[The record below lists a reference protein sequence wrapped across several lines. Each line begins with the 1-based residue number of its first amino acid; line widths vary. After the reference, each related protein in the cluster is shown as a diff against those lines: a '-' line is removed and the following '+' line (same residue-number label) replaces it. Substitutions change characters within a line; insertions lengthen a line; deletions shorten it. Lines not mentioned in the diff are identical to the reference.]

1 MGRTR
6 CLEVLLA
13 PLLTLL
19 LTGSVA
25 AAPAISP
32 RTLDDVRTAVDRGLW
47 LTVDSKTAEALRL
60 AGSSDDDAV
69 RELRILRGQA
79 LAPMGRYAEARAILQ
94 PELPARLARSAIAVR
109 RLLALTAL
117 SFYTADGQGAARYA
131 EQAQA
136 LAEARQPFLLPN
148 ALLYRSFLVSDPDSL
163 LRRALRLAKKNGNA
177 FAELNIL
184 YRIEHTRVL
193 SGHQYVEAIHGYES
207 LLRRARTLHYDGLE
221 LKIEGELG
229 WALLEIG
236 DFEQATLHLE
246 RAVQMSERTGAILDR
261 LVFVINLGN
270 SALDRDD
277 LTTAERYYRIAYE
290 QGKLV
295 QHRQFGFVLHNLATI
310 ALESGRYDE
319 ARRLAA
325 EAEAFKKKLGDDE
338 SLLLTRILDS
348 RIAAETGDYETARKI
363 AEDIANEAKKADTR
377 WQAEV
382 QMGIVYAAE
391 KRNDEADQQFRRA
404 LATLREARS
413 EINDE
418 PLRLSFNNEA
428 SESLDA
434 YIDFL
439 IAMHRDED
447 ALRAVETV
455 QAQTLEE
462 GLGIKSNRDPKTIAT
477 QTGASILYY
486 HLGKKHSYVWTITP
500 DSIKAS
506 TLPSRDTI
514 HRTIDAYVRDLLG
527 PAGASMSRGSE
538 LYRMLVEPSG
548 VRGRRVIV
556 IPDGRINVLNLETL
570 VVRNHYWIEDVVL
583 RNAPSLQLL
592 GREPQAQKPVK
603 SVLLVGNAPQ
613 ADPAYPALPNAGR
626 EVEVVAKRFPRAV
639 VLDGARATPTAYR
652 NASPSTFDVLHFV
665 AHGEAT
671 IANPFDSAVILGPDP
686 NGYKLFARDIIR
698 QPITARLVTISSCY
712 GAGRRTY
719 VGEGLVGLAWAFVR
733 AGAQQVIAAVWDVND
748 AATPDLMDTMYKS
761 INAGRDPAT
770 ALREAKLMLI
780 HTKGMKPK
788 YWAPFVLYSG
798 M

>member
-1 MGRTR
+1 M
-6 CLEVLLA
+6 LLVS
-13 PLLTLL
+13 
-19 LTGSVA
+19 GSIA
-25 AAPAISP
+25 AAPAVSP
-32 RTLDDVRTAVDRGLW
+32 RTLEEVRSAVDRGLW

-60 AGSSDDDAV
+60 AGSSDEDAV
-69 RELRILRGQA
+69 WELRVRRGEA
-79 LAPMGRYAEARAILQ
+79 LSALGRYAEALAILQ
-94 PELPARLARSAIAVR
+94 PELPARLGRSAIAVR
-109 RLLALTAL
+109 RLIALGVASRYSLELEKAAGYFVQAEKLAQ
-117 SFYTADGQGAARYA
+117 SHQR
-131 EQAQA
+131 
-136 LAEARQPFLLPN
+136 FLLPT
-148 ALLYRSFLVSDPDSL
+148 ALLYRAIMEPAQAHAL
-163 LRRALRLAKKNGNA
+163 LQRGLRLAQKNGNHL
-177 FAELNIL
+177 AELYIL
-184 YRIEHTRVL
+184 FSINHDRIANR
-193 SGHQYVEAIHGYES
+193 QYVAAIHSDEA
-207 LLRRARTLHYDGLE
+207 LLKRARDLHYDGVE
-221 LKIEGELG
+221 LKVEGELG
-229 WALLEIG
+229 WALRAIG
-236 DFEQATLHLE
+236 DFEQATPHFE
-246 RAVQMSERTGAILDR
+246 RAVQLSEKSGAIIDR
-261 LVFVINLGN
+261 IPFIIQLGN
-270 SALDRDD
+270 SALDAGDPA
-277 LTTAERYYRIAYE
+277 TAERQYRKAYALAKPVHHW
-290 QGKLV
+290 QL
-295 QHRQFGFVLHNLATI
+295 GFIVNNLAAI
-310 ALESGRYDE
+310 ALESKRYDE

-325 EAEAFKKKLGDDE
+325 EAEAEKKKTGDAE
-338 SLLLTRILDS
+338 SLLLARLLDS
-348 RIAAETGDYETARKI
+348 RIAAETGDYEAARKF

-391 KRNDEADQQFRRA
+391 KRNDEADRQFRRA

-413 EINDE
+413 EIKEE
-418 PLRLSFNNEA
+418 PLRLSFNNGA
-428 SESLDA
+428 SESLDE

-447 ALRAVETV
+447 ALRALETV

-462 GLGIKSNRDPKTIAT
+462 GLGIKSNRDPKTIAA

-486 HLGKKHSYVWTITP
+486 HLGKKHSYVWTITS
-500 DSIKAS
+500 DSVKAT

-548 VRGRRVIV
+548 VRRGRVIV

-592 GREPQAQKPVK
+592 GREPQAQKPVT
-603 SVLLVGNAPQ
+603 SVLLVGNAPR

-626 EVEVVAKRFPRAV
+626 EVAVVAKRFRRAV
-639 VLDGARATPTAYR
+639 VLDGAKATPTAYR

-686 NGYKLFARDIIR
+686 NGYKLFARDIIK

-788 YWAPFVLYSG
+788 YWAPFVIYSG